1 MPPDPFRRLT
11 PHTLDLAMRITS
23 SWRLPLILSCTLA
36 LLAGCAPATAEGGA
50 STGAST
56 SGGSRIRANVLTR
69 AEIEG
74 SGTTNLFDAIQR
86 LRPAW
91 LRNASQTNY
100 GGGGTEIVVYQ
111 NTTLLGGPE
120 ELRRIAPGY
129 AENVRFL
136 DTSTA
141 MNTLPGLGQRRI
153 AGAIV
158 IELPR

>member
-1 MPPDPFRRLT
+1 
-11 PHTLDLAMRITS
+11 MRITS
-23 SWRLPLILSCTLA
+23 PWRLPLLLTCTVAFLA
-36 LLAGCAPATAEGGA
+36 ACAPATAEGGA
-50 STGAST
+50 SAGAST
-56 SGGSRIRANVLTR
+56 SGGSRVRANVLTR

-86 LRPAW
+86 LRPQW

-100 GGGGTEIVVYQ
+100 GGGGTDIVVYQ

-120 ELRRIAPGY
+120 ALRQIAPGY

-136 DTSTA
+136 DATTA
-141 MNTLPGLGQRRI
+141 MNTLPGLGQRRV

>member
-1 MPPDPFRRLT
+1 
-11 PHTLDLAMRITS
+11 MRITS
-23 SWRLPLILSCTLA
+23 SWRLPLILSCTFA

-50 STGAST
+50 SASAAVST
-56 SGGSRIRANVLTR
+56 SGTSGSTRIRANVLSR

-100 GGGGTEIVVYQ
+100 GGGGTDIVVYQ

-129 AENVRFL
+129 AETVRYL
-136 DTSTA
+136 DATTA
-141 MNTLPGLGQRRI
+141 MNTLPGLGTRRV